1 MDCQEAQERI
11 LEALVEPLG
20 ADQRQVMDNHIAT
33 CGTCRRFA
41 EIQRVLDARLVAAV
55 PAARL
60 SAGFRTSLRERIQ
73 RDPVSAWPDFLPDLA
88 HLAGCSVA
96 TGVAVFLL
104 PLPAGSVILAGAAL
118 TGLTFF
124 LQAVLR
130 ASLDGLEGDA

>member
-1 MDCQEAQERI
+1 MYCQEAQESI
-11 LEALVEPLG
+11 LESLVEPLG
-20 ADQRQVMDNHIAT
+20 ADQREAMDNHIAT
-33 CGTCRRFA
+33 CGTCRSFA
-41 EIQRVLDARLVAAV
+41 EIQRVLEARLAAAV

-60 SAGFRTSLRERIQ
+60 SAGFRTSLKERMR

-96 TGVAVFLL
+96 TVVAIFLL
-104 PLPAGSVILAGAAL
+104 PLPAGSVILAGAAF
-118 TGLTFF
+118 TGFTFF